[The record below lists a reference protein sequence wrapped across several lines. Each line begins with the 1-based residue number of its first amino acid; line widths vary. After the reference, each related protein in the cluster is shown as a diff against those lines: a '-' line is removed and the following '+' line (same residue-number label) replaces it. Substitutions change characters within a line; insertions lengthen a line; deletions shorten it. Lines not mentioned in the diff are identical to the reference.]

1 MSMSRRILAV
11 ITCLVFVFACCG
23 PSWIC
28 YAVFSEFAV
37 GGLVADVMSFV
48 VSVLIVAMGGA
59 GLGDAINQAAADSSM
74 PTFDFVKD
82 KFEQFVEAS
91 GGSLS
96 PLGVA
101 KGIASSIMYNPDGT
115 LVFENSAADFV
126 SSFGTWLGDNGIDI
140 PESDIDS
147 SEIRQNAEGT
157 IISAQIVLN
166 ESYDFSNSSGIYT
179 GCYNSGFPVLRR
191 TYSDTYRYIGFEN
204 LSFGDVVFLTL
215 YNKRIYGIIVS
226 NYTSNTLTRLI
237 FDINN
242 YVNCDVS
249 SNSFIPNSSH
259 FVELI
264 NCGGIADADFLIPTS
279 TVDPINVSLSDLTE
293 ISSTGKTNGLDVWN
307 DDAATDGYVMDPTA
321 LLGDAVSD
329 LAGAVANIGDYVGT
343 LADIIAGIADPALPV
358 AGIGDVAIDPPA
370 VIDPAIVLPIDPAVP
385 ADRAEAVPVTGENSV
400 DVPTGTDD
408 FSLPLSDFFPFCIP
422 FDIYAM
428 LHLLDAT
435 PEAPRVS
442 WRFYVPNVCD
452 EVIEIDLSSFDTVAQ
467 VLRTMEVL
475 AFCVGLGFVT
485 KRLLFGS

>member
-96 PLGVA
+96 PIGVA
-101 KGIASSIMYNPDGT
+101 KGIASSVLYNSDGT
-115 LVFENSAADFV
+115 LVFENSAADFIFNFGDWLV
-126 SSFGTWLGDNGIDI
+126 DNTDVGNYVETGEFEVPSTFNEIYPNVTVNSMYFSDNYCESYYNRTKFSFRLNTGDSVAFGNLKIIFNDRTLIITICGSFNSFTVDSYDGDNRSVPKSTGINNMDFYVTYYI
-140 PESDIDS
+140 YS
-147 SEIRQNAEGT
+147 NM
-157 IISAQIVLN
+157 
-166 ESYDFSNSSGIYT
+166 YDFEPELSVLTINDNYSHTSFYTAMQAWIYAALNGSYT
-179 GCYNSGFPVLRR
+179 G
-191 TYSDTYRYIGFEN
+191 
-204 LSFGDVVFLTL
+204 
-215 YNKRIYGIIVS
+215 
-226 NYTSNTLTRLI
+226 
-237 FDINN
+237 
-242 YVNCDVS
+242 
-249 SNSFIPNSSH
+249 
-259 FVELI
+259 
-264 NCGGIADADFLIPTS
+264 AS
-279 TVDPINVSLSDLTE
+279 T
-293 ISSTGKTNGLDVWN
+293 GLDVWN
-307 DDAATDGYVMDPTA
+307 DDAATDGYVMDPTS

-343 LADIIAGIADPALPV
+343 LADIIAGVADPALPV

-370 VIDPAIVLPIDPAVP
+370 VIDPAIDLPVDPAVP
-385 ADRAEAVPVTGENSV
+385 ADRAEAVTVTGENTV
-400 DVPTGTDD
+400 DVPTGTGDYT
-408 FSLPLSDFFPFCIP
+408 LPLSDFFPFCIP

-435 PEAPRVS
+435 PQAPKVS

-452 EVIEIDLSSFDTVAQ
+452 ETIEIDLSSFDSVAQ